1 MYYEHDE
8 GICID
13 GTLVLH
19 TFYLD
24 IGYNEWGVTKL
35 TFEQDP
41 EAVWKQRDDAV
52 KELCE
57 RKEIEC
63 VERVSHTLYEPMK
76 YSYRKND
83 GQPPLTYSLFNLVA
97 SALGDPP
104 RPVSYPVFHNIDL
117 PVYPDHEK
125 KFGIPKPQTVG
136 VFPDCKEQNNRINE
150 WKGGESKA
158 LDLLEKRLAI
168 EKKAYEDGYVLPN
181 QYIPDLLG
189 EPMSMSAHLRF
200 GCLSVRRFHWT
211 IHDLFEKV
219 KPKESKPD
227 ALTCQLIW
235 REYFYV
241 MSANNINYDKMEGN
255 PICLNIP
262 WYRNDEI
269 LKKWE
274 MGQTGYPWID
284 AIMNQLRHEGW
295 IHHVGR
301 YAVACFLTRGDLWI
315 SWVDGLKIFLKYLI
329 DADWSVSSGN
339 WMWVS
344 SSAFEKVLQC
354 PKCFCPVGYGR
365 RMDRTGEY
373 IRRYLPVLKDMPLRY
388 LFEPWKAPLAVQQ
401 KAHCIVGKDYPHP
414 IVNHKEASNECAS
427 AMNKMTS
434 GGTESILMACLAYR
448 NIARERG
455 AASYFRMKLTH
466 IPIDEETRM
475 VDIKAM
481 RRAINKNTCMLVG
494 SAPQFPHGIIDSIE
508 EICQLGVK
516 YNIPVHVDCCL
527 GGFLVPFM
535 EKAGYNIP
543 VCDFRVEGVT
553 SISADTHKYAFAPK
567 GSSVILYRNKDIRQR
582 QFFVQPEWP
591 GGIYATSSM
600 GGSRAG
606 AIIAACWATLIY
618 FGEEGYVNSTRKIIS
633 TTRKITDGLRK
644 IRGMKVF
651 GNPLMSVIGFGSDE
665 FNIFRLA
672 DYMTSKGWA
681 LNSLQYPNS
690 VHLCVTYVHTH
701 EGVAERFLGDVENGV
716 TEIMKDPNSEIGGMV

>member
-1 MYYEHDE
+1 MSNA
-8 GICID
+8 
-13 GTLVLH
+13 LKVVLDPA
-19 TFYLD
+19 FAGLD
-24 IGYNEWGVTKL
+24 IVKDKINSVCQNLQPWQVVLYTCGTTVVVISVKNFLFNEEEDLVPRMKKKIFRLVKMIPQVKKRIKDEKAKMAHEMEESFHKQVEGYILALPAKGLPMDGVIDELKKYQQIAEIDWESGQVSGTVYNGDPKL
-35 TFEQDP
+35 TDLMSKTYGMKM
-41 EAVWKQRDDAV
+41 EAEVVRM
-52 KELCE
+52 C
-57 RKEIEC
+57 C
-63 VERVSHTLYEPMK
+63 
-76 YSYRKND
+76 
-83 GQPPLTYSLFNLVA
+83 SLFN
-97 SALGDPP
+97 GD
-104 RPVSYPVFHNIDL
+104 SDTA
-117 PVYPDHEK
+117 
-125 KFGIPKPQTVG
+125 GT
-136 VFPDCKEQNNRINE
+136 
-150 WKGGESKA
+150 
-158 LDLLEKRLAI
+158 
-168 EKKAYEDGYVLPN
+168 
-181 QYIPDLLG
+181 
-189 EPMSMSAHLRF
+189 
-200 GCLSVRRFHWT
+200 
-211 IHDLFEKV
+211 
-219 KPKESKPD
+219 
-227 ALTCQLIW
+227 
-235 REYFYV
+235 
-241 MSANNINYDKMEGN
+241 
-255 PICLNIP
+255 
-262 WYRNDEI
+262 
-269 LKKWE
+269 
-274 MGQTGYPWID
+274 
-284 AIMNQLRHEGW
+284 
-295 IHHVGR
+295 
-301 YAVACFLTRGDLWI
+301 
-315 SWVDGLKIFLKYLI
+315 
-329 DADWSVSSGN
+329 
-339 WMWVS
+339 
-344 SSAFEKVLQC
+344 
-354 PKCFCPVGYGR
+354 
-365 RMDRTGEY
+365 
-373 IRRYLPVLKDMPLRY
+373 
-388 LFEPWKAPLAVQQ
+388 
-401 KAHCIVGKDYPHP
+401 
-414 IVNHKEASNECAS
+414 
-427 AMNKMTS
+427 MTS

-455 AASYFRMKLTH
+455 VNIPEIIAPITVHAAFDKAAASYFRMKLTH

-606 AIIAACWATLIY
+606 AIIAACCGSRVGAIIAACWATLIY

-716 TEIMKDPNSEIGGMV
+716 TEIMKDPNSEIGGMGAIYGMAQTIPDKSMVTELVGCFLDALYATDKH

>member
-1 MYYEHDE
+1 MSNA
-8 GICID
+8 
-13 GTLVLH
+13 LKVVLDPA
-19 TFYLD
+19 FAGLD
-24 IGYNEWGVTKL
+24 IVKDKINSVCQNLQPWQVVLYTCGTTVVVISVKNFLFNEEEDLVPRMKKKIFRLVKMIPQVKKRIKDEKAKMAHEMEESFHKQVEGYILALPAKGLPMDGVIDELKKYQQIAEIDWESGQVSGTVYNGDPKL
-35 TFEQDP
+35 TDLMSKTYGMFAWTNPLHADVFP
-41 EAVWKQRDDAV
+41 DIRKMEAEVVRM
-52 KELCE
+52 C
-57 RKEIEC
+57 C
-63 VERVSHTLYEPMK
+63 
-76 YSYRKND
+76 
-83 GQPPLTYSLFNLVA
+83 SLFN
-97 SALGDPP
+97 GD
-104 RPVSYPVFHNIDL
+104 SDTA
-117 PVYPDHEK
+117 
-125 KFGIPKPQTVG
+125 GT
-136 VFPDCKEQNNRINE
+136 
-150 WKGGESKA
+150 
-158 LDLLEKRLAI
+158 
-168 EKKAYEDGYVLPN
+168 
-181 QYIPDLLG
+181 
-189 EPMSMSAHLRF
+189 
-200 GCLSVRRFHWT
+200 
-211 IHDLFEKV
+211 
-219 KPKESKPD
+219 
-227 ALTCQLIW
+227 
-235 REYFYV
+235 
-241 MSANNINYDKMEGN
+241 
-255 PICLNIP
+255 
-262 WYRNDEI
+262 
-269 LKKWE
+269 
-274 MGQTGYPWID
+274 
-284 AIMNQLRHEGW
+284 
-295 IHHVGR
+295 
-301 YAVACFLTRGDLWI
+301 
-315 SWVDGLKIFLKYLI
+315 
-329 DADWSVSSGN
+329 
-339 WMWVS
+339 
-344 SSAFEKVLQC
+344 
-354 PKCFCPVGYGR
+354 
-365 RMDRTGEY
+365 
-373 IRRYLPVLKDMPLRY
+373 
-388 LFEPWKAPLAVQQ
+388 
-401 KAHCIVGKDYPHP
+401 
-414 IVNHKEASNECAS
+414 
-427 AMNKMTS
+427 MTS

-455 AASYFRMKLTH
+455 VNIPEIIAPITVHAAFDKAASYFRMKLTH

-716 TEIMKDPNSEIGGMV
+716 TEIMKDPNSEIGGMGAIYGMAQTIPDKSMVTELVGCFLDALYATDKH